1 MTIQAR
7 PSPRLGVHAVHRCHM
22 HRLIQIYH
30 RRNPF
35 VELCYI
41 ISQGFMLVNSQ
52 RVLSQAFSA
61 ISYENIS

>member
-7 PSPRLGVHAVHRCHM
+7 PSPRLGFHAVHGCCCHNLIEM
-22 HRLIQIYH
+22 HH
-30 RRNPF
+30 CRNPF

-52 RVLSQAFSA
+52 RELSQAFSA
-61 ISYENIS
+61 ISHENIS